1 MGMPLTPLQLLW
13 LNLLTDGLLGLGMGV
28 ERPEPDLM
36 KRPPI
41 APDSQIF
48 DGRIIRYV
56 LLTGSLIGGSCM
68 LVTWLTWQGGG
79 PWQTV
84 LFASLALAQIA
95 QAMALRSFRSS
106 FLQMGLFSNPSL
118 LAMAASVLLL
128 QGLAIWLPQLQEFF
142 RTTALT
148 WEQLG
153 LVLLPAV
160 AVFLLLEGEKWAGRL
175 GRRL

>member
-1 MGMPLTPLQLLW
+1 
-13 LNLLTDGLLGLGMGV
+13 
-28 ERPEPDLM
+28 
-36 KRPPI
+36 
-41 APDSQIF
+41 
-48 DGRIIRYV
+48 
-56 LLTGSLIGGSCM
+56 
-68 LVTWLTWQGGG
+68 
-79 PWQTV
+79 
-84 LFASLALAQIA
+84 
-95 QAMALRSFRSS
+95 MALRSFRSS